1 MFENKPSKHPFAMSK
16 IYCRIYNGIGN
27 QLFGYALGLYLSK
40 KHNKELFIDLAKL
53 NQINF
58 LSKIGLKKDT
68 IRKYEL
74 EKLGFI
80 HPFKKF
86 SISGF
91 FIKFKFLI
99 SRKYLVV
106 DFRNSHFELGQIP
119 QNKDIFL
126 IGWGNFNVVKDI
138 IPEMRKRFKPNFEI
152 SPSISYDKKVI
163 VENNSVAVHF
173 RRTDFLDARI
183 GKIFNGIC
191 NESYYK
197 NAIRQIKGVVENP
210 FFIIFTDDI
219 DYVRE
224 NMKID
229 NSYVVDGNAGYI
241 DLYLMSLCKHFI
253 LANSTFGFWAAMLN
267 NSENKL
273 VCVPEYWYNNP
284 LRMAE
289 YIPEEWFKI
298 KI

>member
-1 MFENKPSKHPFAMSK
+1 MSK

-40 KHNKELFIDLAKL
+40 KYNKTLFIDLAKL

-86 SISGF
+86 YFWGSYIN
-91 FIKFKFLI
+91 INFLTG
-99 SRKYLVV
+99 RNYLVA
-106 DFRNSHFELGQIP
+106 DYRKSHFELGQVA
-119 QNKDIFL
+119 QEKDIFL
-126 IGWGNFNVVKDI
+126 IGWGDFNIVKEI
-138 IPEMRKRFKPNFEI
+138 IPEMRKRFQPNFEI
-152 SPSISYDKKVI
+152 SSSILYDKKLI
-163 VENNSVAVHF
+163 VENNSVAVHI
-173 RRTDFLDARI
+173 RRTDFMDARI
-183 GKIFNGIC
+183 GKSFNGIC
-191 NESYYK
+191 TETYYQ
-197 NAIRQIKGVVENP
+197 NAIDHIKREVENP
-210 FFIIFTDDI
+210 FFVIFSDDV
-219 DYVRE
+219 DYVRR

-229 NSYVVDGNAGYI
+229 NSYIVDENTGYI
-241 DLYLMSLCKHFI
+241 DLYLMSMCKHFI

-267 NSENKL
+267 SSENKL

-284 LRMAE
+284 LRTAD
-289 YIPEEWFKI
+289 YIPKEWIKI

>member
-1 MFENKPSKHPFAMSK
+1 MQTNRVNILFLMSK

-40 KHNKELFIDLAKL
+40 KYNKALFIDLAKL

-86 SISGF
+86 YFWGSYIN
-91 FIKFKFLI
+91 INFLTG
-99 SRKYLVV
+99 RNYLVA
-106 DFRNSHFELGQIP
+106 DYRKSHFELGQVA
-119 QNKDIFL
+119 QEKDIFL
-126 IGWGNFNVVKDI
+126 IGWGDFNIVKEI
-138 IPEMRKRFKPNFEI
+138 IPEMRKRFQPNFEI
-152 SPSISYDKKVI
+152 SSSILYDKKLI
-163 VENNSVAVHF
+163 VENNSVAVHI
-173 RRTDFLDARI
+173 RRTDFMDARI
-183 GKIFNGIC
+183 GKSFNGIC
-191 NESYYK
+191 TETYYQ
-197 NAIRQIKGVVENP
+197 NAIDHIKREVENP
-210 FFIIFTDDI
+210 FFVIFSDDV
-219 DYVRE
+219 DYVRR

-229 NSYVVDGNAGYI
+229 NSYIVDENTGYI
-241 DLYLMSLCKHFI
+241 DLYLMSMCKHFI

-267 NSENKL
+267 SSENKL

-284 LRMAE
+284 LRTAD
-289 YIPEEWFKI
+289 YIPKEWIKI

>member
-1 MFENKPSKHPFAMSK
+1 MSK

-40 KHNKELFIDLAKL
+40 KYNKALFIDLAKL

-80 HPFKKF
+80 HPFKKCYF
-86 SISGF
+86 WGS
-91 FIKFKFLI
+91 FININFLTG
-99 SRKYLVV
+99 RNYLVA
-106 DFRNSHFELGQIP
+106 DYRKSHIELGQVA
-119 QNKDIFL
+119 QEKDISL
-126 IGWGNFNVVKDI
+126 IGWGDFNIVKEI
-138 IPEMRKRFKPNFEI
+138 IPEMRKRFQPNFEL
-152 SPSISYDKKVI
+152 SSSILYDKKLI
-163 VENNSVAVHF
+163 VENNSVAVHI
-173 RRTDFLDARI
+173 RRTDFMDARI
-183 GKIFNGIC
+183 GKSFNGIC
-191 NESYYK
+191 TETYYQ
-197 NAIRQIKGVVENP
+197 NAIDHIKREVENP
-210 FFIIFTDDI
+210 FFVIFSDDV
-219 DYVRE
+219 DYVRK

-229 NSYVVDGNAGYI
+229 NSYIVDENTGYI
-241 DLYLMSLCKHFI
+241 DLYLMSMCKHFI

-267 NSENKL
+267 SSENKL

-284 LRMAE
+284 LRTAD
-289 YIPEEWFKI
+289 YIPKEWIKI